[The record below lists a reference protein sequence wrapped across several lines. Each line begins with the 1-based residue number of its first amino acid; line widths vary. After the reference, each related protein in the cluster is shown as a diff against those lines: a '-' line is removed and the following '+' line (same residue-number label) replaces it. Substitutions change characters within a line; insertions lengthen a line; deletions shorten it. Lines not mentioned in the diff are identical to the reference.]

1 MWSRIERSKNPFVHV
16 LSQLA
21 RISTFRMTQPSGT
34 PGHVLARLRH
44 ITKVHILDS
53 TTMSSDYEYSDDE
66 GDYYDEDDVMNIDED
81 GESEHDKEW
90 AACSFRVRFGSV

>member
-1 MWSRIERSKNPFVHV
+1 M
-16 LSQLA
+16 
-21 RISTFRMTQPSGT
+21 
-34 PGHVLARLRH
+34 LARLRH

-81 GESEHDKEW
+81 GESEHDKE
-90 AACSFRVRFGSV
+90 